1 MPLMFENHGSFLL
14 GDIAH
19 VEDMDSRMHTLTKQ
33 ISKTMTAV
41 FLWKKNTGGLNC
53 FGYRVKAA
61 NFTKVQQSYLWPVP
75 FSAEKELPNLS
86 ESVIRSEFFGS
97 LRPSMTSQKW
107 GLKHHFVVLRVF
119 FGGIVCC
126 CFGLGMYRPFGI
138 STNVLNITV
147 DYETHF

>member
-75 FSAEKELPNLS
+75 FSAEKELPNL
-86 ESVIRSEFFGS
+86 
-97 LRPSMTSQKW
+97 
-107 GLKHHFVVLRVF
+107 
-119 FGGIVCC
+119 
-126 CFGLGMYRPFGI
+126 
-138 STNVLNITV
+138 
-147 DYETHF
+147 